1 MIIKGKVLDVEHF
14 DVSANGNARKRVFIL
29 TDDCQLMS
37 AYTKVDDSQ
46 SIALSNA
53 RGKRVKL
60 IARMI
65 RNKLTIT
72 DVQVSDTSERAQYI
86 EGQFKS
92 LGISD
97 DENIAGSI
105 QLNGPN
111 GRTNYLNVT
120 AGQLAQIKFILK

>member
-1 MIIKGKVLDVEHF
+1 MIISGKVLDVEHY
-14 DVSANGNARKRVFIL
+14 DVSANGNSRKRVFIL

-53 RGKRVKL
+53 RGKRIKL

-72 DVQVSDTSERAQYI
+72 DAQVIDTSERAQYI

-120 AGQLAQIKFILK
+120 SGQLEQIKFILK